1 MRRDF
6 ESGGLELQFH
16 GADSPGTLLYLPGL
30 HGDSSFIGPFRRAL
44 AGRVQLGETSYPR
57 RPDWSLTDYA
67 GAVEKILASQNI
79 TRVWLLAESFSLRV
93 RGESHKGGAFL
104 IGNDVDH
111 LLGEPSLPGSVQ

>member
-79 TRVWLLAESFSLRV
+79 TRVWLLAESFSSQVAWTMIGRAQDGTSPLELQGMFLAGGFV
-93 RGESHKGGAFL
+93 RH
-104 IGNDVDH
+104 
-111 LLGEPSLPGSVQ
+111 